1 MKYQQFLMATET
13 AYLNTLIEVT
23 YTAIPKRYYPPEKR
37 SQKGFMHGHSQD
49 TMILITAKNGK
60 LVPIPIKNILTITKI
75 EKEVK
80 SNDTKGN

>member
-37 SQKGFMHGHSQD
+37 SQKGSMHGHSQD
-49 TMILITAKNGK
+49 TIN
-60 LVPIPIKNILTITKI
+60 PHNC
-75 EKEVK
+75 
-80 SNDTKGN
+80 